1 MSIID
6 KIISRLIKKKLSI
19 SIAESCTGGLI
30 ASNITKIN
38 GASKIFS
45 YGIISYSNKSKIKYL
60 SVSRKTLNKYGAVS
74 SNVALEMINGLYK
87 KEKTII
93 TISTTG
99 IAGPN
104 GGTKEKPVGLV
115 YVGLKKGSK
124 TIIKKNLFKS
134 KKRVSIQKATV
145 NQALKM
151 ILNIL

>member
-115 YVGLKKGSK
+115 YIGIKIRKKNYIFKKIYKGKRLDIQRK
-124 TIIKKNLFKS
+124 TRDFVIKKIYKL
-134 KKRVSIQKATV
+134 V
-145 NQALKM
+145 
-151 ILNIL
+151 

>member
-60 SVSRKTLNKYGAVS
+60 SVSKKTLNKYGAVS

-115 YVGLKKGSK
+115 YIGIKIRKKNYIFKKIYKGKRLDIQRK
-124 TIIKKNLFKS
+124 TRDFVIKKIYKL
-134 KKRVSIQKATV
+134 V
-145 NQALKM
+145 
-151 ILNIL
+151 